1 MNPAVAADVT
11 AMTGPSTP
19 LPEQLAGRK
28 WCHVSASAAD
38 AKTTGLEAEA
48 GKIHIPF

>member
-11 AMTGPSTP
+11 AAIVSSKS
-19 LPEQLAGRK
+19 LPKQVAGRK
-28 WCHVSASAAD
+28 HCHVSSTAVD
-38 AKTTGLEAEA
+38 AKDTGLKAET